1 MDRTLSTFRLGIER
15 GWIEFKIVLK
25 DPQSI
30 VYIALI
36 FGILLTVLWFQRG
49 IELNG
54 VSLALLTLPSLLGMQ
69 IASSGFNDVAS
80 SLAFDREDGTL
91 FRAKA
96 TPRGMS
102 AYFIARVVLVIL
114 TSVMYLALL
123 AIPSL
128 LIVPGLIY
136 QISFMDLITMSWLLI
151 LGLLAT
157 APFGAIIGSLVKS
170 SGAGWG
176 MTLLPLVIL
185 TAISGI
191 FYPITALAGWIQAVA
206 QVFPVYWL
214 GLGARS
220 VLAPESAAALEL
232 TGSWRTTE
240 TILVLLAWSIVGL
253 ILVPRVLRKMTRRT
267 SGSEMQAARERVLTR
282 GY

>member
-1 MDRTLSTFRLGIER
+1 MLSTIRLGVER
-15 GWIEFKIVLK
+15 GWIEYKILLR
-25 DPQSI
+25 DPQSLVWI
-30 VYIALI
+30 VIM
-36 FGILLTVLWFQRG
+36 FGIFLTVLWFQRG
-49 IELNG
+49 VELNG
-54 VSLALLTLPSLLGMQ
+54 VSLALLTLPSLLGVQ

-80 SLAFDREDGTL
+80 QLAFDREDGTL

-96 TPRGMS
+96 LPRGIS
-102 AYFIARVVLVIL
+102 SYFIARVVMIIL
-114 TSVMYLALL
+114 TSVMYLLILL
-123 AIPSL
+123 IPSL
-128 LIVPGLIY
+128 LIVPGLVDT
-136 QISFMDLITMSWLLI
+136 ISFTDIFTMAWLLV

-157 APFGAIIGSLVKS
+157 APFGATIGAIVKS

-176 MTLLPLVIL
+176 MTLLPLVVL
-185 TAISGI
+185 TAASGI
-191 FYPITALAGWIQAVA
+191 FYPITALAGWIQVVA

-220 VLAPESAAALEL
+220 VLAPESAAAMEL

-253 ILVPRVLRKMTRRT
+253 IIVPRVLRKMARRT
-267 SGSEMQAARERVLTR
+267 SGSEMQATRDRIMQR

>member
-1 MDRTLSTFRLGIER
+1 MNRTLNTLQLGIER
-15 GWIEFKIVLK
+15 GWMEFKLVLK

-30 VYIALI
+30 VWIVI
-36 FGILLTVLWFQRG
+36 MFGIFLTVLWFQRG
-49 IELNG
+49 TEING
-54 VSLALLTLPSLLGMQ
+54 ISLALLTLPSLLGMQ

-80 SLAFDREDGTL
+80 VLAADREDGTL

-102 AYFIARVVLVIL
+102 AYFIARIVVIL
-114 TSVMYLALL
+114 LTSIVYLTIIL
-123 AIPSL
+123 IPSL
-128 LIVPGLIY
+128 LIVPGLSET
-136 QISFMDLITMSWLLI
+136 ISVGDFFTLAWLLM

-157 APFGAIIGSLVKS
+157 APFGAIIGSIVKS

-176 MTLLPLVIL
+176 LTLLPLIVL

-191 FYPITALAGWIQAVA
+191 FYPITALAGWVQAIA

-214 GLGARS
+214 GLGVRS
-220 VLAPESAAALEL
+220 AFNPEVAAAFEL
-232 TGSWRTTE
+232 TGSWRTAE
-240 TILVLLAWSIVGL
+240 TVLVLLAWAIVGL
-253 ILVPRVLRKMTRRT
+253 LIVPKVLRKMARHT
-267 SGSEMQAARERVLTR
+267 SGSEMQAARERMIQR